1 MGNSSKGKK
10 KMSWQSYV
18 DSNMVGTGAC
28 THAAIIG
35 LDGNTWAT
43 SAGFAVSPAEGKAM
57 VAGFGNSQPLAASGV
72 KCAGI
77 KYMFLRCDG
86 RSLLGK
92 KGTAG
97 VHCVKTGKAVLI
109 AIYDQP
115 ITPGQCSVVVEKLAD
130 YLIGV
135 GF

>member
-1 MGNSSKGKK
+1 
-10 KMSWQSYV
+10 MSWQSYV
-18 DSNMVGTGAC
+18 DSNLVGTGAC
-28 THAAIIG
+28 TAAAIIG

-43 SAGFAVSPAEGKAM
+43 SAGFAVSPAEGKAI
-57 VAGFGNSQPLAASGV
+57 VAGFSNSQPLAASGV
-72 KCAGI
+72 KVANV

-86 RSLLGK
+86 RSLLAK

-97 VHCVKTGKAVLI
+97 IHCVKTGKAVLV
-109 AIYDQP
+109 AVYDQP
-115 ITPGQCSVVVEKLAD
+115 ITPSQTSVVVEKLAD

>member
-1 MGNSSKGKK
+1 
-10 KMSWQSYV
+10 MSWQSYV
-18 DSNMVGTGAC
+18 DSNLVGTGAC
-28 THAAIIG
+28 TSAAIIG
-35 LDGNTWAT
+35 HDGNTWAT
-43 SAGFAVSPAEGKAM
+43 SAGFAVSPAEGKTI
-57 VAGFGNSQPLAASGV
+57 VAGFSNSGGLAASGIV
-72 KCAGI
+72 AGGT
-77 KYMFLRCDG
+77 KYMFLRAVDDRSIMG
-86 RSLLGK
+86 R

-97 VHCVKTGKAVLI
+97 IHCVKTGKAVLV